1 MFGVDLHTHTYISD
15 GTLSPEQLV
24 QAALDLKIHTLALT
38 DHDTMDGLSRAQTY
52 AQDYAQDQDI
62 QIISGVEIS
71 SQWSRPNT
79 QKSYGVHIVALNMQ
93 NQAPMQT
100 MLEQQKKVRA
110 ERAQA
115 ICALLDKC
123 ISFDIYPEV
132 LAQVDGQPDRVTRT
146 HIAKALVEKKIVS
159 RPQQAFDR
167 FLKEGKKAFVKFDGL
182 GLKETIE
189 VIQASGGFAVLAH
202 PTRYDLSATNIRYL
216 IELFAELGG
225 DAVELPPNI
234 EPASTR
240 QMVDKL
246 IEQLGLAVSIGS
258 DFHGDNMPW
267 IKLGNIPRVKEGQLG
282 IWERF
287 RYIIL
292 I

>member
-1 MFGVDLHTHTYISD
+1 MIGVDLHTHSFISD

-38 DHDTMDGLSRAQTY
+38 DHDTMDGLVLARKH
-52 AQDYAQDQDI
+52 AQDYDI

-93 NQAPMQT
+93 DEAPIKT
-100 MLEQQKKVRA
+100 MLEKQKKVRA
-110 ERAQA
+110 ERAKL
-115 ICALLDKC
+115 ICELLEKC
-123 ISFDIYPEV
+123 IGFDIYPEV
-132 LAQVDGQPDRVTRT
+132 LAKVDGFPDRVTRT
-146 HIAKALVEKKIVS
+146 HIAKTLVEKNIVS

-167 FLKEGKKAFVKFDGL
+167 FLKEGKKAFVKFDGI

-189 VIQASGGFAVLAH
+189 VIHASQGFAVLAH

-216 IELFAELGG
+216 IELFAECGG
-225 DAVELPPNI
+225 DAVELPSSS
-234 EPASTR
+234 EPLSTR
-240 QMVDKL
+240 QMVDRM
-246 IEQLGLAVSIGS
+246 IQQFDLAVSIGS
-258 DFHGDNMPW
+258 DFHGENMPW
-267 IKLGNIPRVKEGQLG
+267 IKLGNTPKVNEGQTG

-287 RYIIL
+287 R
-292 I
+292 

>member
-79 QKSYGVHIVALNMQ
+79 QKSYGVHIVALNIQ

-115 ICALLDKC
+115 ICALLEKC

-189 VIQASGGFAVLAH
+189 VIHASGGFAVLAH

-240 QMVDKL
+240 QMVDKM

-267 IKLGNIPRVKEGQLG
+267 IKLGNIPRVKEGQVG

-287 RYIIL
+287 R
-292 I
+292 

>member
-1 MFGVDLHTHTYISD
+1 MFGVDLHTHSFISD

-38 DHDTMDGLSRAQTY
+38 DHDTMDGLVLARKH
-52 AQDYAQDQDI
+52 AQDYDI

-93 NQAPMQT
+93 DEAPIKT
-100 MLEQQKKVRA
+100 MLEKQKKVRA
-110 ERAQA
+110 ERAKL
-115 ICALLDKC
+115 ICELLEKC
-123 ISFDIYPEV
+123 IGFDIYPEV
-132 LAQVDGQPDRVTRT
+132 LAKVDGFPDRVTRT
-146 HIAKALVEKKIVS
+146 HIAKTLVEKNIVS

-167 FLKEGKKAFVKFDGL
+167 FLKEGKKAFVKFDGI

-189 VIQASGGFAVLAH
+189 VIHASQGFAVLAH

-216 IELFAELGG
+216 IELFAECGG
-225 DAVELPPNI
+225 DAVELPSSS
-234 EPASTR
+234 EPLSTR
-240 QMVDKL
+240 QMVDRM
-246 IEQLGLAVSIGS
+246 IQQFDLAVSIGS
-258 DFHGDNMPW
+258 DFHGENMPW
-267 IKLGNIPRVKEGQLG
+267 IKLGNTPKVNEGQKG

-287 RYIIL
+287 R
-292 I
+292 